1 MTRKETFKISLH
13 RYVHKVVLGVPSREK
28 TYKLREKK
36 KGLRPKSRKYVVHN
50 LTWNFA
56 LLVLI
61 SSLVLRTAKKAS
73 KNNLSR
79 FLNRCK

>member
-28 TYKLREKK
+28 TYKLHEK
-36 KGLRPKSRKYVVHN
+36 KGLRPKCSKHVVHS

-61 SSLVLRTAKKAS
+61 SSLLLRTAKNAS
-73 KNNLSR
+73 K
-79 FLNRCK
+79 K